1 MKSHP
6 ALPPRLSMALA
17 IALAGCAASP
27 PASTTASTGTT
38 ACKATSEPE
47 IAALFERWNR
57 SLQSGDT
64 QQVVA
69 NYAEDSVLLPTV
81 SNKPRVSA
89 AEKADYFNHF
99 LANKPAGK
107 IDWRR
112 IEIGCNSAL
121 DSGLYTFT
129 YGSTGVQVKARFTY
143 TYKWNGT
150 QWLISSHHSSALPEK
165 N

>member
-1 MKSHP
+1 MKSHS

-27 PASTTASTGTT
+27 PAATTASDRTEV
-38 ACKATSEPE
+38 CKATSEAE

-64 QQVVA
+64 PQVVA

-81 SNKPRVSA
+81 SNKPRVST

-99 LANKPAGK
+99 LANKPVGK